1 MMSNYSDELFEK
13 RDAIA
18 ALIEKQ
24 MLKKGINKSSL
35 CKKTSISRPTL
46 DKLLKGEITNKKNFD
61 KHIDKIFQVLE
72 IQPDS
77 ILKNNV
83 KIRSIRSRL
92 NISQQ
97 HISEATHIPMERLAE
112 IEAGDKAS
120 LSEYRD
126 IAACL
131 GTSIRVLKSE
141 SVFESNTLGISSMFR
156 DEENEFSSF
165 WGHIGIQPMH
175 KDKHF
180 WFPISNKT
188 RSDVF
193 SNMDK
198 QYVLIPCMNNNAILI
213 NSQSIKHICLLDE
226 ACDSPDNIDWDFNVS
241 EGEIPPVVYES
252 LEDYLY
258 GFHENMSDT
267 FLNYMEQIVRENGWS
282 TDKLHELQE
291 TRFYFTDG
299 TELTD
304 IIELGEYENISDF
317 IYNLLYFSDIDDLLP
332 ATLYCS
338 NVDGAESIIPLNTVS
353 MITIPLT
360 DLEKSVLGIMDK
372 E

>member
-35 CKKTSISRPTL
+35 CKKTGISRPTL
-46 DKLLKGEITNKKNFD
+46 DKLLKGEITNKKSFD
-61 KHIDKIFQVLE
+61 KHIDKIFQVLD

-97 HISEATHIPMERLAE
+97 RISEATHIPMERLTE
-112 IEAGDKAS
+112 IEAGDEAS

-131 GTSIRVLKSE
+131 GTSTSALKNE
-141 SVFESNTLGISSMFR
+141 SVFESTTLGMSSMFA
-156 DEENEFSSF
+156 DDNTEFGSF
-165 WGHIGIQPMH
+165 WGHIGIQPIH
-175 KDKHF
+175 KDKHI
-180 WFPISNKT
+180 WLPISDKT
-188 RSDVF
+188 SSEIY

-198 QYVLIPCMNNNAILI
+198 MYMIIPCMNNKVVLI
-213 NSQSIKHICLLDE
+213 NTHNIKHICLLDE
-226 ACDSPDNIDWDFNVS
+226 ACDSPDNIDWDRNVS
-241 EGEIPPVVYES
+241 EGEIPPVVYEA

-258 GFHENMSDT
+258 DFHENMSEA
-267 FLNYMEQIVRENGWS
+267 FLNYMKRIVREQGWTADS
-282 TDKLHELQE
+282 LLKLKQTH
-291 TRFYFTDG
+291 FYFTDG
-299 TELTD
+299 SELTD
-304 IIELGEYENISDF
+304 NINLGEYENISDF
-317 IYNLLYFSDIDDLLP
+317 VFSLLYFYDMNDLLP
-332 ATLYCS
+332 ATLHYS
-338 NVDGAESIIPLNTVS
+338 NIVEAEHIIPLNNVS

-360 DLEKSVLGIMDK
+360 DLEKSILRL
-372 E
+372 EEE